1 MEAKVRQLPAE
12 PGVYLFK
19 DSEGRIL
26 YVGKAASLKDR
37 VRSYFQVTSD
47 PKTQRLMREAS
58 DLEYIVTRSERD
70 ALILEATLIKRHQP
84 RYNIRL
90 KDDKRYP
97 YIKLTGEPFP
107 KLELVRR
114 AERDGA
120 QYFGP
125 YTGGDT
131 IRETLKLLQK
141 VFRLRTCALPIERPP
156 VRKRPCLDH
165 YIGLC
170 DAPCVGAISQ
180 AAYSKLV
187 QGAALFLRGRS
198 DELVAELRE
207 RMERAS
213 ERLEFEHAARL
224 RDQIAVLEHLR
235 AGQKEMVTHPVE
247 RDLIAYALGDRT
259 ACVQVFFMRGGK
271 LVGRE
276 SFFLDAPP
284 EATGAEIVT
293 AFVKQYY
300 ERDVFG
306 ATALLEKN
314 AAPKPLQKTAQVP
327 KEIVVP
333 CALDEP
339 EAIRDWLSERRGGPV
354 TLRVSARGPTR
365 KLLELVAHNA
375 ELALR
380 ERAAHTSERADGRA
394 LRELQVMLQLQN
406 LPQRLEAYDIS
417 NFQGREAVGSMV
429 VFADGCAKKSEYRRF
444 RIQTVSGM
452 DDFSMIAEIV
462 KRRLERARAGDEK
475 FLPLP
480 DLILIDGGKG
490 QLNAARTVMRA
501 LGLERIPTVALA
513 KEFEHIF
520 LEGRAQPIILPRE
533 SPVLQLLQRIRDEA
547 HRFALTYHRAVR
559 QREFLQSAL
568 DAIPGIGPK
577 RKQRL
582 LERFGSLQGLKRAGL
597 SELQEVLP
605 VAAARRLYQA
615 LRVQAPQS
623 AKSLFDRT
631 DGSPKRHR

>member
-26 YVGKAASLKDR
+26 YVGKAAALRER
-37 VRSYFQVTSD
+37 VRSYFQTTD
-47 PKTQRLMREAS
+47 DLKTQRLMREAS
-58 DLEYIVTRSERD
+58 DFEYIVTRSERD

-84 RYNIRL
+84 HYNIRL

-97 YIKLTGEPFP
+97 YIKLTNAPFP

-131 IRETLKLLQK
+131 VRETLKLLQK
-141 VFRLRTCALPIERPP
+141 VFRLRTCTLSIERPP

-180 AAYSKLV
+180 EAYGKLV
-187 QGAALFLRGRS
+187 QGVALFLRGRS
-198 DELVAELRE
+198 DELVSELRE

-224 RDQIAVLEHLR
+224 RDQLTVIEKLL
-235 AGQKEMVTHPVE
+235 AGHKESVSRPME
-247 RDLIAYALGDRT
+247 RDLIAYALDSESQT
-259 ACVQVFFMRGGK
+259 VCVQVFFMRGGK

-276 SFFLDAPP
+276 SFFLDAPS
-284 EATGAEIVT
+284 EAAEAEIVT

-300 ERDVFG
+300 E
-306 ATALLEKN
+306 
-314 AAPKPLQKTAQVP
+314 KTAPVP

-354 TLRVSARGPTR
+354 TLRVIARGPTR

-380 ERAAHTSERADGRA
+380 ERAAHMAERTDDRA

-406 LPQRLEAYDIS
+406 LPQRMEAYDIS

-429 VFADGCAKKSEYRRF
+429 VFSAGVAKKSEYRRF
-444 RIQTVSGM
+444 RIQTVSGT

-462 KRRLERARAGDEK
+462 KRRLERARAGDAK

-490 QLNAARTVMRA
+490 QLNAARTVLRA
-501 LGLERIPTVALA
+501 LGLERIPAVALA
-513 KEFEHIF
+513 KEHEHIF
-520 LEGRAQPIILPRE
+520 IEGRAQPIVLPRE

-547 HRFALTYHRAVR
+547 HRFALSYHRVLR

-568 DAIPGIGPK
+568 DEIVGIGPK
-577 RKQRL
+577 RKQQL
-582 LERFGSLQGLKRAGL
+582 FERFGSLQGLKRAGL
-597 SELQEVLP
+597 CELQEVLS
-605 VAAARRLYQA
+605 VTAARRLYQA
-615 LRVQAPQS
+615 LRVHAPQS
-623 AKSLFDRT
+623 AKSLCDRT

>member
-1 MEAKVRQLPAE
+1 MEAKARQLPAE

-19 DSEGRIL
+19 DGEGRIL
-26 YVGKAASLKDR
+26 YVGKATALRAR
-37 VRSYFQVTSD
+37 VRSYFQTTD
-47 PKTQRLMREAS
+47 DLKTRRLMREAS

-70 ALILEATLIKRHQP
+70 ALLLEAALIKRHQP
-84 RYNIRL
+84 HYNIRL
-90 KDDKRYP
+90 KDDKQYP
-97 YIKLTGEPFP
+97 YIKLTNEPFP
-107 KLELVRR
+107 RLELVRR

-131 IRETLKLLQK
+131 VREMLKLLQK
-141 VFRLRTCALPIERPP
+141 VFRLRTCALPMERPP

-165 YIGLC
+165 SIGLC

-180 AAYSKLV
+180 EAYSKLV
-187 QGAALFLRGRS
+187 QSAALFLRGRR
-198 DELVAELRE
+198 DQLLAELRE

-224 RDQIAVLEHLR
+224 RDQITVIEKLL
-235 AGQKEMVTHPVE
+235 AGHKESVSRPLE
-247 RDLIAYALGDRT
+247 RDLIAYALASHT

-284 EATGAEIVT
+284 GATGADIVT

-300 ERDVFG
+300 E
-306 ATALLEKN
+306 
-314 AAPKPLQKTAQVP
+314 KTTHIP

-339 EAIRDWLSERRGGPV
+339 EAIRDRLSERRGGPV
-354 TLRVSARGPTR
+354 TLRVIARGPTR

-380 ERAAHTSERADGRA
+380 ERAAHQSERADDRA
-394 LRELQVMLQLQN
+394 LRELQAMLQLQS
-406 LPQRLEAYDIS
+406 LPRRMEAYDIS

-429 VFADGCAKKSEYRRF
+429 VFSDGCAKKSEYRRF
-444 RIQTVSGM
+444 RIQTVSGT

-462 KRRLERARAGDEK
+462 KRRLERALAGDEQ

-480 DLILIDGGKG
+480 DLMLIDGGKG

-501 LGLERIPTVALA
+501 LGLARIPTVALA
-513 KEFEHIF
+513 KEYEHIF
-520 LEGRAQPIILPRE
+520 LEGRAQPIVLPSE
-533 SPVLQLLQRIRDEA
+533 SPVLQLLQRMRDEA
-547 HRFALTYHRAVR
+547 HRFALSYHRVLR
-559 QREFLQSAL
+559 RREFLQSAL
-568 DAIPGIGPK
+568 DAISGIGPK
-577 RKQRL
+577 RKQQL

-605 VAAARRLYQA
+605 VAAARRLYRA
-615 LRVQAPQS
+615 LQVQAPPS
-623 AKSLFDRT
+623 AKSLSDRT